1 MPKYPWSAAY
11 LSAVLE
17 TDFSKMPGKIDAAE
31 RTIRIRRYHASQI
44 GPDELRA
51 IERTVAALQVL
62 RMESSQDGTYEPG
75 NSHWMLRTRK
85 GQPRRNMPVNIQAV
99 R

>member
-1 MPKYPWSAAY
+1 MEDLMPKYPWSAVY

-17 TDFSKMPGKIDAAE
+17 TDFSKMPAKIDTAE
-31 RTIRIRRYHASQI
+31 RAIRIRRYNASQI

-62 RMESSQDGTYEPG
+62 RMETSQDVTFQLGS
-75 NSHWMLRTRK
+75 SHWMLRIRK
-85 GQPRRNMPVNIQAV
+85 DNSV
-99 R
+99 RTSR